1 MTYPDR
7 VSVFHKLRALPEADH
22 DAFVLDVLM
31 LSERHRR
38 PVARCVEDI
47 VMYDYRT
54 AKKVTLGQ
62 APFMLDAFRD
72 TFQLQEQATRAN
84 RERAQLL
91 SDRVRSLEMSSWD
104 REGAVED
111 LGSVEQ

>member
-7 VSVFHKLRALPEADH
+7 VSVFHKLSALPHSSH
-22 DAFVLDVLM
+22 DCFQLEVIM

-38 PVARCVEDI
+38 TVARCLEDI

-54 AKKVTLGQ
+54 GGKVTFE
-62 APFMLDAFRD
+62 ATPFILDAFRD
-72 TFQLQEQATRAN
+72 TFKAQEEAATLYHARA
-84 RERAQLL
+84 RDI
-91 SDRVRSLEMSSWD
+91 DRRVLALEHASWD

-111 LGSVEQ
+111 FGTTTP